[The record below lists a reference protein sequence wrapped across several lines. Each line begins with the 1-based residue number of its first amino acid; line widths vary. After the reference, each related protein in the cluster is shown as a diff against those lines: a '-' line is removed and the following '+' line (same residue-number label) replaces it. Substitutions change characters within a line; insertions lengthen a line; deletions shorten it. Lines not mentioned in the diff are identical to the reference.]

1 MILRIL
7 AYIEGSEKPNEVLVI
22 SGHYDHVGMKNGNVY
37 NGADDDGSG
46 TVALLEIAQAFQ
58 KQKKRRS
65 CPKRSIL
72 FFM

>member
-1 MILRIL
+1 
-7 AYIEGSEKPNEVLVI
+7 VI

-58 KQKKRRS
+58 KQKEGHG
-65 CPKRSIL
+65 PKRSIL
-72 FFM
+72 LNWRGTRITWFSILL